1 MNLGWKSRSSSETSI
16 WEVWVQFVF
25 HRGTWGDK
33 DKSCELHSRR
43 QDGGDFFLKV
53 VAGFN
58 NRVNR
63 MKSRN
68 PAQRGTSC
76 LAGGKLLIINVWLD
90 VGILWSEFLLKHL
103 YLKWEKWLQW
113 GSFNRSH
120 AQLSRRIRWL
130 SVTQW
135 FVTHPV
141 MLCLFCSL
149 HFC

>member
-1 MNLGWKSRSSSETSI
+1 MNLGWESGSSSETSV
-16 WEVWVQFVF
+16 WEVWVRFVF
-25 HRGTWGDK
+25 RRWTEGDK
-33 DKSCELHSRR
+33 DRSCESRSRR

-58 NRVNR
+58 NRMDR

-68 PAQRGTSC
+68 PAQRETSC
-76 LAGGKLLIINVWLD
+76 LAGGKLLIINVCLD

-103 YLKWEKWLQW
+103 YLKWEKWLQR

-120 AQLSRRIRWL
+120 AQLSKRILWL
-130 SVTQW
+130 SVIQW
-135 FVTHPV
+135 FVIHPV

-149 HFC
+149 QLC

>member
-1 MNLGWKSRSSSETSI
+1 MGHPQRQAFEKYGCSLFFIEGRE
-16 WEVWVQFVF
+16 
-25 HRGTWGDK
+25 GDK
-33 DKSCELHSRR
+33 DKSCELRSRR

-90 VGILWSEFLLKHL
+90 VGIL
-103 YLKWEKWLQW
+103 
-113 GSFNRSH
+113 
-120 AQLSRRIRWL
+120 
-130 SVTQW
+130 
-135 FVTHPV
+135 
-141 MLCLFCSL
+141 
-149 HFC
+149 